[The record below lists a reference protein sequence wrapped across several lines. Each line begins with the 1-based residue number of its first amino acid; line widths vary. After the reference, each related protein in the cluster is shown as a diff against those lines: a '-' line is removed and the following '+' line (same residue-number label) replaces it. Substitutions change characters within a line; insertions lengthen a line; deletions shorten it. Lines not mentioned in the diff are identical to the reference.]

1 MSAEDLNENAKPSK
15 KDQDETVSPV
25 VPSSDELSL
34 DALSSTMNV
43 KTLTEGLMQQD
54 RLPVEEEFASKM
66 RSELNEL
73 YRDLKQAQ
81 SGQAS
86 LQEQLEKTEG
96 SLSNATSRVTKEL
109 DTHHQKALEDFAKGL
124 DAAQSAFTEQQAIR
138 QPVELW
144 KEKQKEHVTAKTT
157 NFAFFVAGL
166 LTAAG
171 FVIALI
177 YLLATQATYVEGLL
191 APVGCDPSL
200 PGSDCGGFSL
210 KGTLLAAGVLTLFTL
225 LLWFIRLQMKLYL
238 AERHLALDARERLAF
253 AQSYLG
259 LVREGDVSE
268 EAREQRA
275 LVYAAL
281 FRPASDGT
289 VREEGG
295 LDPSVAAAL
304 SKFLMRPG

>member
-1 MSAEDLNENAKPSK
+1 MVEDNPSK
-15 KDQDETVSPV
+15 RERSTDEKGDAGLEARPIEQLRLRPSDTSPV
-25 VPSSDELSL
+25 EKESASAFEPQANLQDLQTRYSAYRELSTQMFESMEK
-34 DALSSTMNV
+34 AKKEQN
-43 KTLTEGLMQQD
+43 
-54 RLPVEEEFASKM
+54 RL
-66 RSELNEL
+66 
-73 YRDLKQAQ
+73 LKQYETAK
-81 SGQAS
+81 AS
-86 LQEQLEKTEG
+86 IAKSIAG
-96 SLSNATSRVTKEL
+96 VTKEL

-138 QPVELW
+138 APVDLW
-144 KEKQKEHVTAKTT
+144 KEKQQEHVTAKAT

-295 LDPSVAAAL
+295 LDPSFAAAL